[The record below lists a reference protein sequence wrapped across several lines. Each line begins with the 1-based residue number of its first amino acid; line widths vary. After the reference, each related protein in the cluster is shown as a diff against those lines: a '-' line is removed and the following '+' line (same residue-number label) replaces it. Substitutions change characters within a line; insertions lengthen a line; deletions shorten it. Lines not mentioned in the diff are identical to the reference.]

1 MTSPLCPLFP
11 SSIRDP
17 RVKIRWG
24 PDCGCSARLV
34 REGVG
39 CCLAPCPSFPFGRLT
54 ISSDLDSPVLI
65 ARVACRLRFPCIILN
80 EAYEQLL
87 EMKGDGR
94 EEGKKEGRKKNTS
107 GREKRLISLTSR
119 VNRMGKRSV
128 RRLCHK
134 RDIIRHNNSQL
145 RLACE
150 NRADKG
156 ACYFFSFLT

>member
-80 EAYEQLL
+80 EAYERLL

-94 EEGKKEGRKKNTS
+94 EEGRKKEGRKKERKIHQAGRS
-107 GREKRLISLTSR
+107 G
-119 VNRMGKRSV
+119 
-128 RRLCHK
+128 
-134 RDIIRHNNSQL
+134 
-145 RLACE
+145 
-150 NRADKG
+150 
-156 ACYFFSFLT
+156 